1 MRIKNKLIKNIVLVI
16 VAVTMLDACQRI
28 RPIYEV
34 HSQVIPATG
43 TSLTVSQVETRI
55 IKAGASLGWLM
66 KPVKPG
72 LVLGTIRGGKHS
84 AVVRI
89 EYDTNTYS
97 ILYDASQRLYEGIA
111 SEGEPYEGQRVI
123 HKRYNQYVKTLNRQ
137 IETYLLASGS

>member
-1 MRIKNKLIKNIVLVI
+1 MRIKNKLVKNIVLVI

-34 HSQVIPATG
+34 HSQVIPATD
-43 TSLTVSQVETRI
+43 TSLTLSQVEARI

-72 LVLGTIRGGKHS
+72 LLRGTIRRGKHS

-89 EYDTNTYS
+89 EYDTDTYS
-97 ILYDASQRLYEGIA
+97 ILYDASHRLYEGIA
-111 SEGEPYEGQRVI
+111 LEGEPYEGRRVI
-123 HKRYNQYVKTLNRQ
+123 HRRYNQYVKTLNRQ
-137 IETYLLASGS
+137 IESFLLASGS